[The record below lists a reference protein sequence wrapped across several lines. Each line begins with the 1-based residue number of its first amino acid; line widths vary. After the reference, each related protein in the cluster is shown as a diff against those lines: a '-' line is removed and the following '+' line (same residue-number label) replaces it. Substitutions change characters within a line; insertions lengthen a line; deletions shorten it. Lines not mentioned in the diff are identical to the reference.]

1 MIRRFNNRIRR
12 ELFRPRIFS
21 SRLLSL
27 PLEVARREACGIV
40 VRQHYPR
47 SRYALVTREGSW
59 SSRLMPSTS
68 IRRQHRYTITFQT
81 RSGETRFDETRRVS
95 PNLPAPLHSST
106 TSQSHSRTTSHPS
119 VARHWLPREIDVIS
133 RGLCVI
139 TSLRSNE
146 SNSSRL
152 EERISSSRFFSFLKE
167 TLLPRQRAGC
177 QGGGRKRDTPRV
189 SDVASNF

>member
-1 MIRRFNNRIRR
+1 MIRRFNNRIRP
-12 ELFRPRIFS
+12 ELFRPRISS

-81 RSGETRFDETRRVS
+81 RSGETRFDETRGVS

-106 TSQSHSRTTSHPS
+106 TSQSHSRTTSYPS
-119 VARHWLPREIDVIS
+119 MARHWLPREIDVIS
-133 RGLCVI
+133 RGLRVI
-139 TSLRSNE
+139 TSLRPNE

-152 EERISSSRFFSFLKE
+152 EERISSSRFFFFF
-167 TLLPRQRAGC
+167 
-177 QGGGRKRDTPRV
+177 KRN
-189 SDVASNF
+189 VASPTKSRLSGRRKEA

>member
-1 MIRRFNNRIRR
+1 MRYRRSSTLSTVTIRARNARGVVEQSFNAVHVDSKAASVHDYVSNTVGRNTIRRN
-12 ELFRPRIFS
+12 
-21 SRLLSL
+21 
-27 PLEVARREACGIV
+27 
-40 VRQHYPR
+40 
-47 SRYALVTREGSW
+47 T
-59 SSRLMPSTS
+59 
-68 IRRQHRYTITFQT
+68 
-81 RSGETRFDETRRVS
+81 RVS

-133 RGLCVI
+133 RGLRVI
-139 TSLRSNE
+139 TSLRPNE